1 MPRQLH
7 CTSWFCRECSRVAAV
22 LVPSPSFECI
32 AYRLLPCVLC
42 SGDYDPRIRPKAIQL
57 AHDMCTLHLPPCA
70 VPESLFLLTLT
81 RCRMQQRPCVQHYR
95 LQLTAHGVCVCVCM
109 CLCMCRSVLV
119 VRRATTGCTCLLA
132 LCLRACSCCRTDT
145 DAVPPAA
152 APLRPALGL
161 MLTAHGVCVRVCMCV
176 CACACHVP

>member
-42 SGDYDPRIRPKAIQL
+42 SGDCDPCIDPWPYNWHMA
-57 AHDMCTLHLPPCA
+57 CA
-70 VPESLFLLTLT
+70 
-81 RCRMQQRPCVQHYR
+81 RCI
-95 LQLTAHGVCVCVCM
+95 
-109 CLCMCRSVLV
+109 
-119 VRRATTGCTCLLA
+119 CLLA
-132 LCLRACSCCRTDT
+132 LCLRACFCCRTDT

-161 MLTAHGVCVRVCMCV
+161 MLTAHAVCVRVCMCLCMP
-176 CACACHVP
+176 CAVVSSSDVIKREATRDGQGGGGHGGTCRRRQISYLFLWSLRRQGTGPRRPALSSSSLYFDI

>member
-42 SGDYDPRIRPKAIQL
+42 SGDCDPCIDPWPYNWHMACARCICLL
-57 AHDMCTLHLPPCA
+57 ALCLKLI
-70 VPESLFLLTLT
+70 
-81 RCRMQQRPCVQHYR
+81 
-95 LQLTAHGVCVCVCM
+95 AHAVCVCVCM

-161 MLTAHGVCVRVCMCV
+161 KLTAHGACVRVCMCLCMPCV
-176 CACACHVP
+176 VVSSS